1 MTSMPAAGGNLRERL
16 RLSATQASAPCD
28 LSWLP
33 FETTDALP
41 TLDAVFGQERA
52 VRAIEFA
59 LGMEAPGYH
68 LFASGPDGFGK
79 QTVVTSFLRRRAQA
93 AQPALDWVYVHNF
106 TRPDYPQ
113 AISLPPGE
121 GPRFARAMESAV
133 AAAAREIKA
142 AFDSDDY
149 VRRRQALAEA
159 VDHERTALLEGL
171 QNRAMEMGFALQFG
185 PAGIASAPLK
195 DGKPITE
202 EQFAALTDAARQ
214 KLQEQRAALEDVV
227 QETLLQV
234 RGVERIG
241 NERANALDEDV
252 AAFAVD
258 HLFQPLGAQYGHD
271 VEVQEYLEAVRADL
285 RHERDRFRSSEG
297 APALP
302 PSLAPLLQASAS
314 GTRRYEVNTVVTN
327 DAQRGAPVVVET
339 HPTYQNL
346 IGRVEYQSQPGGGLA
361 TDHTMVRAGALMKAN
376 GGYLLLRLRDLL
388 VNTLALDGLKR
399 ALTSGVVAIENM
411 AETYGLMPTVG
422 LRPEPVPLNL
432 KVILI
437 GEAYLYSLLY
447 RYDPD
452 FRQLF
457 RVKAE
462 FEEDFPRTRENAL
475 GLASV
480 VRSECVRGG
489 LLPFTKGAVARLI
502 EHSSRMVADQRRL
515 SANIA
520 GFLDIARQADYW
532 ARTGGAPSVTT
543 GHVERAVEE
552 TVYRSALV
560 RDRVL
565 EAMND
570 GTIHVDT
577 TGSRIGQINALSVY
591 DLGDI
596 EFGRPS
602 RVTCVVSPG
611 NGAIV
616 MVERD
621 SDLAGK
627 IHNKGFL
634 ILRGLLAD
642 RFGQDRASALHA
654 SLTFEQLYGEIDGDS
669 ASSTEMYALLSALA
683 EAPIEQQIAV
693 TGSVDQLGNIQPIGG
708 ATEKV
713 EGFFD
718 ICRVRGMTGGQGVAI
733 PRANIPHLVLRADV
747 LKAIEAGQFHLW
759 AIDRIEEGIE
769 LLTGIPAG
777 GTRGTDGKYPEG
789 TIFRRA
795 EDRLESFA
803 KGRAPQPSGEPS
815 RIVMPSPAPRP
826 TPGIPPA
833 PPPEPPVSV

>member
-1 MTSMPAAGGNLRERL
+1 MTSSTTPRGNLRDTL
-16 RLSATQASAPCD
+16 RLTAAQATATFD
-28 LSWLP
+28 LNWLP

-41 TLDAVFGQERA
+41 VLDAVFGQERA
-52 VRAIEFA
+52 VRAIEFS
-59 LGMEAPGYH
+59 LGMDAPGYH

-79 QTVVTSFLRRRAQA
+79 QTIVTSFLRRRAQA
-93 AQPALDWVYVHNF
+93 AQPPMDWVYVHNF
-106 TRPDYPQ
+106 SRPDHPQ

-121 GPRFARAMESAV
+121 GARFARAIEEAV
-133 AAAAREIKA
+133 AAAAREIRT

-149 VRRRQALAEA
+149 VRRHQALADA
-159 VDHERTALLEGL
+159 VGHERTGLLEGL
-171 QNRAMEMGFALQFG
+171 QNRAQEMGFGLQFG
-185 PAGIASAPLK
+185 PAGIASAPLV

-202 EQFAALTDAARQ
+202 EQFAALGEAERQ
-214 KLQEQRAALEDVV
+214 KLQGQRHSLEQLV

-234 RGVERIG
+234 RAAERATTQ
-241 NERANALDEDV
+241 RANALDEDV

-258 HLFQPLGAQYGHD
+258 HLFQPLSEQYGHD
-271 VEVQEYLEAVRADL
+271 AEVQEYMEAVRADL
-285 RHERDRFRSSEG
+285 RRERDRFRSETVPAVPPGLASLVQ
-297 APALP
+297 APA
-302 PSLAPLLQASAS
+302 
-314 GTRRYEVNTVVTN
+314 TRRYEVNAVVTN
-327 DAQRGAPVVVET
+327 DPQRGAPVITEP

-361 TDHTMVRAGALMKAN
+361 TDHTMIRAGALMKAN
-376 GGYLLLRLRDLL
+376 GGYLVLRLRDLL
-388 VNTLALDGLKR
+388 VNQMALDGLKR
-399 ALTSGVVAIENM
+399 ALTFGTVAIENL

-432 KVILI
+432 KVVLV

-462 FEEDFPRTRENAL
+462 FEADFPRTKENAQ

-480 VRSECVRGG
+480 IRSECARSG
-489 LLPFTKGAVARLI
+489 LLPFTKPAVGRLI

-515 SANIA
+515 SANM
-520 GFLDIARQADYW
+520 GGLLDVARQADYW
-532 ARTGGAPSVTT
+532 ARNEPAPSVTSA
-543 GHVERAVEE
+543 HVGRAIEE

-560 RDRVL
+560 RDRVM

-570 GTIHVDT
+570 GSIHVET
-577 TGSRIGQINALSVY
+577 VGARSGQINALSVY
-591 DLGDI
+591 DLGDMS
-596 EFGRPS
+596 FGRPS

-611 NGAIV
+611 NGTIV

-621 SDLAGK
+621 SDMAGR

-642 RFGQDRASALHA
+642 RFGQDRAAALHA
-654 SLTFEQLYGEIDGDS
+654 SLTFEQLYGDIDGDS
-669 ASSTEMYALLSALA
+669 ASSTETYALLSALA
-683 EAPIEQQIAV
+683 DAPVEQQIAV

-708 ATEKV
+708 ATEKI

-718 ICRVRGMTGGQGVAI
+718 VCRIRGLTGTQGVML
-733 PRANIPHLVLRADV
+733 PRTNVPNLMLRPDV
-747 LKAIEAGQFHLW
+747 LQAIAAGQFHLW
-759 AIDRIEEGIE
+759 AVDRIEEGIE
-769 LLTGIPAG
+769 VLTGVPAG
-777 GTRGTDGKYPEG
+777 GTRGSDGRYPEG
-789 TIFRRA
+789 SIFRRV
-795 EDRLESFA
+795 EDRLELFA
-803 KGRAPQPSGEPS
+803 RGRTPQPASEAP
-815 RIVMPSPAPRP
+815 RIVMPLPAARP

>member
-1 MTSMPAAGGNLRERL
+1 MTSSSGAPRGSLRNTL
-16 RLSATQASAPCD
+16 RLTAAQATAAFD
-28 LSWLP
+28 LDWLP
-33 FETTDALP
+33 FESTDALP
-41 TLDAVFGQERA
+41 LLDAVFGQERA

-79 QTVVTSFLRRRAQA
+79 QTIVTSFLRRRAQA
-93 AQPALDWVYVHNF
+93 AQPSLDWVYVHNF
-106 TRPDYPQ
+106 ARPDHPQ

-121 GPRFARAMESAV
+121 GPRFALAIEAAV
-133 AAAAREIKA
+133 AAAAREIRA

-149 VRRRQALAEA
+149 VRRRQVVAEA
-159 VDHERTALLEGL
+159 VDRERNTLLEGL
-171 QNRAMEMGFALQFG
+171 QAKALEMGFGLQFG
-185 PAGIASAPLK
+185 PAGIASAPLV

-202 EQFAALTDAARQ
+202 EQFAALGEAERQ
-214 KLQEQRAALEDVV
+214 RIQEQRRALEEIV
-227 QETLLQV
+227 QETLLKV
-234 RGVERIG
+234 RAAERAAT
-241 NERANALDEDV
+241 ERANTLDEEV

-258 HLFQPLGAQYGHD
+258 HLFQPLSEQYGYD

-285 RHERDRFRSSEG
+285 RRERDRFRSDV
-297 APALP
+297 AAAALP
-302 PSLAPLLQASAS
+302 PGFAPLAQAA

-327 DAQRGAPVVVET
+327 DPQRGAPVITEA

-361 TDHTMVRAGALMKAN
+361 TDHTMIRAGALMKAN
-376 GGYLLLRLRDLL
+376 GGYLVIRLRDLL
-388 VNTLALDGLKR
+388 ANQLALDGLKR
-399 ALTSGVVAIENM
+399 ALTFGTVAIENL

-432 KVILI
+432 KVILV

-462 FEEDFPRTRENAL
+462 FETDFPRTRENAQ

-480 VRSECVRGG
+480 VRSECARGG
-489 LLPFTKGAVARLI
+489 LRPFTKSAIGRLI

-532 ARTGGAPSVTT
+532 ARSETAPTVTA
-543 GHVERAVEE
+543 GHVERAIEE

-560 RDRVL
+560 RDRVM

-570 GTIHVDT
+570 GSIHVET
-577 TGSRIGQINALSVY
+577 TGTRSGQINALSVY

-596 EFGRPS
+596 SFGRPS

-611 NGAIV
+611 NGTIV

-621 SDLAGK
+621 SDMAGH

-642 RFGQDRASALHA
+642 RFGQDRVAALHA
-654 SLTFEQLYGEIDGDS
+654 SMTFEQLYGDIDGDS
-669 ASSTEMYALLSALA
+669 ASSTETYVLLSALA
-683 EAPIEQQIAV
+683 DAPIQQQIAV

-708 ATEKV
+708 ATEKI

-718 ICRVRGMTGGQGVAI
+718 VCRIRGLTGAQGVMLPRTNVPNLMLRPDVVAAI
-733 PRANIPHLVLRADV
+733 D
-747 LKAIEAGQFHLW
+747 AGQFHLW
-759 AIDRIEEGIE
+759 GVDRIEEGIE
-769 LLTGIPAG
+769 LLTGVPAG
-777 GTRGTDGKYPEG
+777 GTRGVDGKYPEG
-789 TIFRRA
+789 TIFRRV
-795 EDRLESFA
+795 EDRLEAFA
-803 KGRAPQPSGEPS
+803 RGRTPQPAGEAA
-815 RIVMPSPAPRP
+815 RIVMSTPAVPP
-826 TPGIPPA
+826 HPGIPPG

>member
-1 MTSMPAAGGNLRERL
+1 MTSSPAPSGNLRETL
-16 RLSATQASAPCD
+16 RLTAAQATAAFD
-28 LSWLP
+28 LDWLP

-41 TLDAVFGQERA
+41 VLDAVFGQERA
-52 VRAIEFA
+52 VRAIEFS
-59 LGMEAPGYH
+59 LGMDAPGYH

-79 QTVVTSFLRRRAQA
+79 QTIVTSFLRRRAQA
-93 AQPALDWVYVHNF
+93 AQPSLDWVYVHNF
-106 TRPDYPQ
+106 ARPDYPQ

-121 GPRFARAMESAV
+121 GPRFARSIEDAV
-133 AAAAREIKA
+133 AAAAREIRA

-149 VRRRQALAEA
+149 VRRRQTLAEA
-159 VDHERTALLEGL
+159 VDHERNALLEGL
-171 QNRAMEMGFALQFG
+171 QARALEMGFALQFG
-185 PAGIASAPLK
+185 PAGIASAPLI

-202 EQFAALTDAARQ
+202 EQFAALEETERQ
-214 KLQEQRAALEDVV
+214 RIQDQRHALEDIV

-234 RGVERIG
+234 RAVERTG

-258 HLFQPLGAQYGHD
+258 HLFQPLGEQYGHD
-271 VEVQEYLEAVRADL
+271 AEVQEYLEAVRADL
-285 RHERDRFRSSEG
+285 RRERDRFRSEG
-297 APALP
+297 TPALP
-302 PSLAPLLQASAS
+302 PSLAPLVQAAS
-314 GTRRYEVNTVVTN
+314 NTRRYEVNTVVTN
-327 DAQRGAPVVVET
+327 DAQRGAPVITEP

-361 TDHTMVRAGALMKAN
+361 TDHTMIRAGALMKAN
-376 GGYLLLRLRDLL
+376 GGYLVLRLRDLL
-388 VNTLALDGLKR
+388 TNTMALDGLKR
-399 ALTSGVVAIENM
+399 ALTFGTVAIENL

-432 KVILI
+432 KVVLI

-462 FEEDFPRTRENAL
+462 FEMDFPRTRENAH

-480 VRSECVRGG
+480 VRSECARGG
-489 LLPFTKGAVARLI
+489 LLPFTKSAVGRLI

-520 GFLDIARQADYW
+520 GFLDIVRQADYW
-532 ARTGGAPSVTT
+532 ARSETAPTVTA
-543 GHVERAVEE
+543 GHVGRAIEE

-560 RDRVL
+560 RDRVM

-570 GTIHVDT
+570 GTIHVET
-577 TGSRIGQINALSVY
+577 TGARSGQINALSVY

-596 EFGRPS
+596 SFGRPS
-602 RVTCVVSPG
+602 RVTCVVSAG

-621 SDLAGK
+621 SDMAGN

-634 ILRGLLAD
+634 ILRGLLAA
-642 RFGQDRASALHA
+642 RFGQDRVAALHA
-654 SLTFEQLYGEIDGDS
+654 SMTFEQLYGDIDGDS
-669 ASSTEMYALLSALA
+669 ASSTETYVLLSALA
-683 EAPIEQQIAV
+683 DAPIQQQIAV

-718 ICRVRGMTGGQGVAI
+718 ICRIRGLTGAQGVML
-733 PRANIPHLVLRADV
+733 PRANVPNLMLRPDV
-747 LKAIEAGQFHLW
+747 VKAIDAGQFHLW
-759 AIDRIEEGIE
+759 AVDRIEEGIE
-769 LLTGIPAG
+769 VLTGVPAG
-777 GTRGTDGKYPEG
+777 GTRGADGKYPEG
-789 TIFRRA
+789 TVFRRV
-795 EDRLESFA
+795 EDRLEVFA
-803 KGRAPQPSGEPS
+803 RGRTPQPAGEAA
-815 RIVMPSPAPRP
+815 RVVMPSPASRP
-826 TPGIPPA
+826 TPGIPPG